1 MRKVVIL
8 LVCLSALT
16 LPLAAQEL
24 WLGAGGLVIPG
35 QGSYAYNTS
44 HQEAQLSAGLLLPV
58 SKRWAFNFGLATDTV
73 KAQRWMVDHRFSDGP
88 VAEWS
93 RRYYALDV
101 EAHYLLTPPNSRCDV
116 SAFVGGTVYR
126 SGDLAWGGYKGG
138 LLVRY
143 ELGRHLTAGAE
154 LACRHSG
161 AGPYGTYTVGEV
173 AFRVG
178 WRF

>member
-24 WLGAGGLVIPG
+24 WLGAGGLVIPETG
-35 QGSYAYNTS
+35 NLAYSTA
-44 HQEAQLSAGLLLPV
+44 HQELQLSAGWFQPAG
-58 SKRWAFNFGLATDTV
+58 KRFALNFGLATDTV
-73 KAQRWMVDHRFSDGP
+73 DAQRWLVRHAFTDGP

-101 EAHYLLTPPNSRCDV
+101 EAHYLLTPGSRLAV
-116 SAFVGGTVYR
+116 TAFVGPSLMR
-126 SGDLAWGGYKGG
+126 SGDITWGGLKAG
-138 LLVRY
+138 V
-143 ELGRHLTAGAE
+143 LGRYSLGEHLTAGAE
-154 LACRHSG
+154 VACRHAD
-161 AGPYGTYTVGEV
+161 AGPCGAYTVGEV
-173 AFRVG
+173 ALRVG